1 MHAVYLKKTQLW
13 QLRHSH
19 KHKQTDVKNMSV
31 NEDESNKYKNNVQ
44 SLKLNFSL
52 FTKRIYIFPNN
63 KWKKEKQK

>member
-1 MHAVYLKKTQLW
+1 
-13 QLRHSH
+13 
-19 KHKQTDVKNMSV
+19 MSV

-52 FTKRIYIFPNN
+52 FTKRIYILPNN

>member
-1 MHAVYLKKTQLW
+1 
-13 QLRHSH
+13 
-19 KHKQTDVKNMSV
+19 MSV

-52 FTKRIYIFPNN
+52 FTKRIYSFPNN